1 MTGPTA
7 PTRSPAPAPTDSPNP
22 WVADHIRRFEET
34 GGAPRPGISDLLL
47 TTRGRRS
54 GVLRRTAL
62 AYVRDGAASEG
73 AAGAYVLT
81 ASNAGAARHPA
92 WYLNLTAD
100 PAVTLQVGTET
111 FAAVARPASP
121 AEAERLWPVVV
132 AAMPSYAAY
141 RDAAASAAG
150 REIPLVLVARA
161 PTGTATA
168 TATATAG
175 TATAPG
181 AA

>member
-1 MTGPTA
+1 MTG
-7 PTRSPAPAPTDSPNP
+7 PAPTDSPNP

-34 GGAPRPGISDLLL
+34 GGVPRPGISDLLL

-62 AYVRDGAASEG
+62 AYVRDGAAGTDGADG
-73 AAGAYVLT
+73 AAGTGAYVLT
-81 ASNAGAARHPA
+81 ASNAGAGRHPA

-100 PAVTLQVGTET
+100 PAVTLQVGAET
-111 FAAVARPASP
+111 FAAVARPAGP

-141 RDAAASAAG
+141 RDAAAAAGG
-150 REIPLVLVARA
+150 REIPLVLVTRTPADPA
-161 PTGTATA
+161 
-168 TATATAG
+168 
-175 TATAPG
+175 
-181 AA
+181 